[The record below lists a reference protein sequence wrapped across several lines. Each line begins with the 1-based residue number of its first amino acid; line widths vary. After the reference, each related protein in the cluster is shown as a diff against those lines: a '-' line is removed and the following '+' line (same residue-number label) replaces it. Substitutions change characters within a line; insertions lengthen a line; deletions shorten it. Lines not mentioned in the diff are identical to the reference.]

1 MGEDRMFRPKP
12 GNESEIPQEIS
23 GEIGEQRELQEQG
36 GEIPEIG
43 KETLKE
49 KAAELYQGLQAQI
62 TGALEKYFPKYAEKN
77 RQETLKKRLETI
89 MARGIVPLDY
99 NPEDGVAATVSKDTK
114 HSTRQGNRGK
124 PREASAVK
132 APGFFDCCGMVLQSP
147 DGVGVVHVS
156 PHVLDEQEGKPW
168 ANTEVKIK
176 KDNYKEVI
184 TETLR
189 VLYSSEEAMA
199 QDYQPE
205 QWRKEGM
212 PFDLNYDIGRLDL
225 KMGKNSAA
233 PDLSAEQIQQMEQN
247 LKITLF
253 GGNETMMNAMKDLFK
268 KGEYSQQSEKKFPE
282 VTPSKFEFGMIQ
294 KGVVASKD
302 EILLVRNADQKIFD
316 LSPKDDDP
324 GK

>member
-1 MGEDRMFRPKP
+1 
-12 GNESEIPQEIS
+12 
-23 GEIGEQRELQEQG
+23 
-36 GEIPEIG
+36 
-43 KETLKE
+43 
-49 KAAELYQGLQAQI
+49 
-62 TGALEKYFPKYAEKN
+62 
-77 RQETLKKRLETI
+77 
-89 MARGIVPLDY
+89 
-99 NPEDGVAATVSKDTK
+99 
-114 HSTRQGNRGK
+114 
-124 PREASAVK
+124 
-132 APGFFDCCGMVLQSP
+132 MVLQSP

-253 GGNETMMNAMKDLFK
+253 GGNEAMMQTMQNLFK
-268 KGEYSQQSEKKFPE
+268 KGEHQQEHEKKFPE